1 MAYQIHTST
10 PCRPGI
16 PSASEYIFPISPSC
30 RNALIPH
37 SILKKPGHSLGS
49 TEMISSQ
56 TSDSSTASTS
66 KNSQNSDRVKLK
78 IALRLLTTMAVATG
92 VLCVMSL
99 QFFLQVNW
107 SVLIAKY
114 VTLKQFYVCEFH
126 YLASEIG
133 ETLDVAVLICS
144 TTAFFISLLQ
154 IFFVL
159 KLYKS
164 HNAATMPP
172 HFFELARILICSIV
186 RFFQSPRVS
195 GSYEFHASGHL
206 FILVS
211 LCGVHDSSNSAV
223 VCAESSPRNDIE
235 RSGTLAWRI
244 GNAVLRGDY
253 AEDDPFLDAIHIVTY
268 YQQ

>member
-30 RNALIPH
+30 RNALIPP

-92 VLCVMSL
+92 VLSVMSL

-114 VTLKQFYVCEFH
+114 VTLKQFY
-126 YLASEIG
+126 YMASEIG

-164 HNAATMPP
+164 HNAATPLEYLDRTSFMRLVIYSFWFLSVVFMIAAILLLCVLNP
-172 HFFELARILICSIV
+172 ARGTISKGVGLSLG
-186 RFFQSPRVS
+186 VS
-195 GSYEFHASGHL
+195 AML
-206 FILVS
+206 C
-211 LCGVHDSSNSAV
+211 CGVTTLKTILFWTQST
-223 VCAESSPRNDIE
+223 SSPTTNNNYKNF
-235 RSGTLAWRI
+235 STL
-244 GNAVLRGDY
+244 V
-253 AEDDPFLDAIHIVTY
+253 
-268 YQQ
+268 